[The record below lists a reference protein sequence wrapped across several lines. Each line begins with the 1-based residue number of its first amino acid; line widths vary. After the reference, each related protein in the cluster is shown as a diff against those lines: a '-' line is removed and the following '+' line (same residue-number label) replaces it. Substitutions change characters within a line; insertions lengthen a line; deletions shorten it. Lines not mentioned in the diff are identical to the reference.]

1 MREAGAFLLSLAFG
15 TNLTLSVR
23 VRTVSVKLLF
33 CAVKVPMFTMMK
45 FFSVNQGRA
54 HSGLVGDQKGRGTG
68 GLHRKAAATQWRT
81 GRRGDFIS
89 RGGE

>member
-1 MREAGAFLLSLAFG
+1 MLSLAFG
-15 TNLTLSVR
+15 TNLTLSVSVR

-33 CAVKVPMFTMMK
+33 CAVNVPMFTMMK